1 MAAETRSRQSAE
13 ERTEGAGGRVPDPL
27 VTGERME
34 RGSVECAACSP
45 EETCGAAGSRRSAA
59 PVGSAV
65 RIAAVEGIEARGGED
80 TETRETARRTGKT
93 RSEVAWAFLIMGGP
107 TQSIGLNVESLLQTG
122 PAQGAIKP
130 SLAECA
136 VATSNG
142 LP

>member
-1 MAAETRSRQSAE
+1 
-13 ERTEGAGGRVPDPL
+13 
-27 VTGERME
+27 ME
-34 RGSVECAACSP
+34 RGSVECAACSA
-45 EETCGAAGSRRSAA
+45 EETCGAAG
-59 PVGSAV
+59 
-65 RIAAVEGIEARGGED
+65 EGIEVRGGED